1 MPVRSYSRAM
11 TGTDPNS
18 TAASAGAG
26 APLAP
31 TGEPLDLGP
40 VSGATRETI
49 ETLVALLG
57 GVRNAVGEP
66 PSWSAK
72 YLQVPLNEVAAFRR
86 LASALKLPMI
96 GAVLARYMDEFADRI
111 VVAGVAP
118 EKAPR
123 WALLDTGGDHP
134 TPIPGQ
140 MNVYFPA
147 DTILPVP
154 CVASIDDY
162 EWGERGIVY
171 YLRRA
176 DQSFGEPLAARF
188 EQEARGK
195 NNPLRGLVLN
205 ATVDS
210 GRLAMSTVKAS
221 GTSRADVV
229 LPKAVWTELDLF
241 LSTTTTRRELL
252 QRLGLGTSRGLLL
265 TGAPGVGK
273 TSVIRALA
281 TELTQRMTI
290 ILASSEVVTDY
301 IRELYDDI
309 ELLGP
314 TVVVLEDIDLITGR
328 RRGGEVSAPLTEFLN
343 TLDGV
348 RSRQDVLT
356 VATTNDPLA
365 LDAAAI
371 RPGRIDTVLEIPKPD
386 RSARAD
392 MLRLYL
398 TRIEERSGEQDP
410 GERRRIVGG
419 VDVDAVA
426 SAVDDVS
433 GADLHEIVRRTVLE
447 FGQDLTTE
455 RMLGVAR
462 GGRWKPAA
470 PVGNYL

>member
-1 MPVRSYSRAM
+1 M
-11 TGTDPNS
+11 TGTGPNGTAPS
-18 TAASAGAG
+18 TPANGQ
-26 APLAP
+26 LAP

-72 YLQVPLNEVAAFRR
+72 YLQVPLTEVAGFRR
-86 LASALKLPMI
+86 LASALKLPML
-96 GAVLARYMDEFADRI
+96 GSVLARHMDRFADRI

-123 WALLDTGGDHP
+123 WALLDTGADHP

-140 MNVYFPA
+140 MNVFFPA
-147 DTILPVP
+147 DTLLEVP
-154 CVASIDDY
+154 CVVSIDDY
-162 EWGERGIVY
+162 EWGERGIVF
-171 YLRRA
+171 YLRRV
-176 DQSFGEPLAARF
+176 DQAFGEPLAARF

-195 NNPLRGLVLN
+195 DNPLRGLVLS

-210 GRLAMSTVKAS
+210 GRLTMSTVR
-221 GTSRADVV
+221 GPLTSRQDVV
-229 LPKAVWTELDLF
+229 LPDPVWKELDLF
-241 LSTTTTRRELL
+241 LSTTTTRRDLL

-273 TSVIRALA
+273 TSVIRALSK
-281 TELTQRMTI
+281 ELSGDMTI
-290 ILASSEVVTDY
+290 ILASSEVVTDF
-301 IRELYDDI
+301 IRELYDDL

-328 RRGGEVSAPLTEFLN
+328 RRGGEVSAPLTDFLN

-348 RSRQDVLT
+348 RSRHDVLT

-365 LDAAAI
+365 LDPAAI

-386 RSARAD
+386 RAARAE

-398 TRIEERSGEQDP
+398 TKIEDQPVAGGGNGP
-410 GERRRIVGG
+410 RRIVGG

-426 SAVDDVS
+426 GAVDDVS

>member
-1 MPVRSYSRAM
+1 MTAISENGTFDTSPTRAVAP
-11 TGTDPNS
+11 GPD
-18 TAASAGAG
+18 AGDG
-26 APLAP
+26 FN
-31 TGEPLDLGP
+31 EPLDLGP
-40 VSGATRETI
+40 VSQTTREAI
-49 ETLVALLG
+49 ETVVALLG

-72 YLQVPLNEVAAFRR
+72 YLRVPVTDVAGFRR
-86 LASALKLPMI
+86 LASALKLPML
-96 GAVLARYMDEFADRI
+96 GAVLAGYMDEFADQI
-111 VVAGVAP
+111 VVAGVSP

-123 WALLDTGGDHP
+123 WALLDTGKEHP
-134 TPIPGQ
+134 TTIPGQ

-147 DTILPVP
+147 GTVLDVP
-154 CVASIDDY
+154 CVVSIDDY
-162 EWGERGIVY
+162 EWGERGIVF
-171 YLRRA
+171 YLRRK
-176 DQSFGEPLAARF
+176 DQAFGEPLASRF
-188 EQEARGK
+188 EQEARGR

-205 ATVDS
+205 ASVES
-210 GRLAMSTVKAS
+210 GRLVMSTVK
-221 GTSRADVV
+221 GPLTSRKDVV
-229 LPKAVWTELDLF
+229 LPAAVWKELDLF
-241 LSTTTTRRELL
+241 LSTTTSRRDLL
-252 QRLGLGTSRGLLL
+252 QTLGLGTSRGLLL

-273 TSVIRALA
+273 TSIIRALSK
-281 TELTQRMTI
+281 ELNGDMTI
-290 ILASSEVVTDY
+290 ILASSDVVTDF
-301 IRELYDDI
+301 IRELYDDL

-365 LDAAAI
+365 LDPAAI

-386 RSARAD
+386 RAARAD

-398 TRIEERSGEQDP
+398 DRLDESGAAADPSGEKP
-410 GERRRIVGG
+410 RVVGG

-426 SAVDDVS
+426 GAVDDVS

-447 FGQDLTTE
+447 FGRSLTTE
-455 RMLGVAR
+455 RMLSVAR